1 MDLIE
6 RVADWYMRLF
16 RGIFVILFV
25 VALGM
30 FVLGIVEGQYWLCIA
45 LPSLILVSGNMAV
58 FILMYQHLE
67 SIDSKR
73 L

>member
-6 RVADWYMRLF
+6 RVAEWYMRLF
-16 RGIFVILFV
+16 RALFVIAFFIALV
-25 VALGM
+25 VFFG
-30 FVLGIVEGQYWLCIA
+30 GIATGNYWLCIF

>member
-6 RVADWYMRLF
+6 RIADWYMRLF
-16 RGIFVILFV
+16 RGLFV
-25 VALGM
+25 LSFAVALFF
-30 FVLGIVEGQYWLCIA
+30 FVAGIVEGQYWLCIA